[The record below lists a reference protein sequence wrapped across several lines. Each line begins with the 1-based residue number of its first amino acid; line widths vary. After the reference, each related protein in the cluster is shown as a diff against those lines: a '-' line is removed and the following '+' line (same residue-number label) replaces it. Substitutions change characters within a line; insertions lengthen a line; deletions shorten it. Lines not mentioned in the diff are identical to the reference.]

1 MEMCGRYFSKAGYLE
16 AQCGGEAHCSLT
28 FLEESRA
35 SDDWVGNTG
44 VSDECLAIIIRL
56 PDFYSEY

>member
-35 SDDWVGNTG
+35 SDDW
-44 VSDECLAIIIRL
+44 
-56 PDFYSEY
+56 